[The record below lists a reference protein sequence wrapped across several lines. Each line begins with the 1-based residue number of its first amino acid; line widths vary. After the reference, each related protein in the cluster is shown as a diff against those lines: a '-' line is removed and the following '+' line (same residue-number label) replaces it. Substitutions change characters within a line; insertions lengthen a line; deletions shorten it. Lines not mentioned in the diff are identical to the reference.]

1 MQYFSIPLFDTIL
14 RVISIYKSVS
24 IFLKILLSPIA
35 LIYGAVVK
43 VRNNLFDLKVMSSKS
58 VSRTTICVGNLTVGG
73 TGKTPH
79 TDYLINLLSKSS
91 RVAVLSRGY
100 GRKSRG
106 FRYVET
112 NSTST
117 QVGDEPL
124 QLKLKFPEVVIAVD
138 GNRVRGAEQIIED
151 FPEIDVILLDDAFQ
165 HRYIKPGFS
174 ILLTDFNNLVTKD
187 YFLPLGR
194 LRDSLSQLRRADCII
209 VTKCPKNIK
218 PIDQRIVTKEL
229 NPYPYQSVYFS
240 WFEYGNPKPVFN
252 VSNPFVF
259 EKNKKILA
267 FAGIANPKLFFE
279 YVENQF
285 TLSKKVSFPD
295 HHAYSEKK
303 IRAIF
308 ETFSKIEGQSKAI
321 LTTEKDAARI
331 RSFSN
336 LNDEIKSSIYY
347 IPIEVTFSNET
358 MADFNLKIE
367 TYVRKSKRN
376 RSVYK

>member
-209 VTKCPKNIK
+209 VTKCPKNKK
-218 PIDQRIVTKEL
+218 PIDQRIVTKE
-229 NPYPYQSVYFS
+229 
-240 WFEYGNPKPVFN
+240 
-252 VSNPFVF
+252 
-259 EKNKKILA
+259 
-267 FAGIANPKLFFE
+267 
-279 YVENQF
+279 
-285 TLSKKVSFPD
+285 
-295 HHAYSEKK
+295 
-303 IRAIF
+303 
-308 ETFSKIEGQSKAI
+308 
-321 LTTEKDAARI
+321 
-331 RSFSN
+331 
-336 LNDEIKSSIYY
+336 
-347 IPIEVTFSNET
+347 
-358 MADFNLKIE
+358 
-367 TYVRKSKRN
+367 
-376 RSVYK
+376 